1 MGNWSQKLPFSSS
14 HSRETKHSYWEVHV
28 NTEWIPQSKFL
39 SLELEYL
46 CLKAEIDLC
55 ASNINGQFIKYA
67 PLRPNPETMYI
78 GTFIIEWDHLNFC
91 AFSPV
96 SVIPRALSKVKQDS
110 AEGIIVVLLWPTQV
124 WYPDMLTILY
134 RLQFC

>member
-1 MGNWSQKLPFSSS
+1 MDNSSNM
-14 HSRETKHSYWEVHV
+14 HH
-28 NTEWIPQSKFL
+28 L
-39 SLELEYL
+39 
-46 CLKAEIDLC
+46 
-55 ASNINGQFIKYA
+55 GQIQ
-67 PLRPNPETMYI
+67 RQC
-78 GTFIIEWDHLNFC
+78 TFIIEWDHLNFC

-124 WYPDMLTILY
+124 WSPDMLTILY

>member
-1 MGNWSQKLPFSSS
+1 M
-14 HSRETKHSYWEVHV
+14 
-28 NTEWIPQSKFL
+28 
-39 SLELEYL
+39 
-46 CLKAEIDLC
+46 KAEIDLFAC
-55 ASNINGQFIKYA
+55 NINGQFIKYA
-67 PLRPNPETMYI
+67 PLRPNPETIYI
-78 GTFIIEWDHLNFC
+78 GTFIIEWDHLNFS

>member
-1 MGNWSQKLPFSSS
+1 M
-14 HSRETKHSYWEVHV
+14 
-28 NTEWIPQSKFL
+28 
-39 SLELEYL
+39 
-46 CLKAEIDLC
+46 KAEIGLF

-78 GTFIIEWDHLNFC
+78 GTFITEWDHLNFY
-91 AFSPV
+91 AFSTV
-96 SVIPRALSKVKQDS
+96 SIIPRALPEVKQDS